1 MMVFLS
7 ERVFVSRTYNQTIAE
22 LMTQWGREHLN
33 PGQIFTKNDVIAYFA
48 SHYPKIKSS
57 SVRAHMTG
65 MAVNDPNRKH
75 HPSVKPGAGFDVFY
89 RAGRGQYRLWIPE
102 EDGPPRYKQ
111 DIEAEEA
118 ERGPLLIDQDDD
130 ASDEAEVGGEAIG
143 SEFAQERDLQAY
155 LVKNLHAI
163 ESGLTLYEDEGLTGV
178 EFDVGGRRIDILAV
192 DKNGALVVIEL
203 KVSKG
208 YDRVI
213 GQLLRYMGWVR
224 QNMETNQPVRGVI
237 IASKIT
243 EDLILATSAIPHVQ
257 LVEYEI
263 SFRLKAVAS

>member
-1 MMVFLS
+1 MAGQIY
-7 ERVFVSRTYNQTIAE
+7 EQTTTE
-22 LMTQWGREHLN
+22 LMAEWAQQNLVR
-33 PGQIFTKNDVIAYFA
+33 GQIFTKNDVISYFA
-48 SHYPKIKSS
+48 THYPKIKASS
-57 SVRAHMTG
+57 IRAHMTA

-75 HPSVKPGAGFDVFY
+75 HPSVKPNAGFDVFF
-89 RAGRGQYRLWIPE
+89 RAGRGQYRLWVPE
-102 EDGPPRYKQ
+102 EDGPARYKP

-118 ERGPLLIDQDDD
+118 ESGPLVDHDDD
-130 ASDEAEVGGEAIG
+130 AGGEEGVAISSG
-143 SEFAQERDLQAY
+143 EFAQERDLQAY
-155 LVKNLHAI
+155 LAKNLHAI
-163 ESGLTLYEDEGLTGV
+163 EPGLSLYEEDGLTGI

-192 DKNGALVVIEL
+192 DKDGALVVIEL

-224 QNMETNQPVRGVI
+224 QNMDSKKPVRGVI

-243 EDLILATSAIPHVQ
+243 DDLLLATSAIPDVQ

-263 SFRLKAVAS
+263 SFSLRPC